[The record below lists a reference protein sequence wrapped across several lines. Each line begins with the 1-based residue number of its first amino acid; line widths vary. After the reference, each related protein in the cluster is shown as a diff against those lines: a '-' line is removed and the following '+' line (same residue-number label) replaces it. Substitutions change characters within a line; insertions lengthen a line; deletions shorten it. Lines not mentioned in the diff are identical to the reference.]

1 MRYFFKTAL
10 AFYICFYD
18 SIDRRPTFDFLEKSD
33 SAPSRP
39 KSMRMHGK

>member
-1 MRYFFKTAL
+1 MRYFFEK
-10 AFYICFYD
+10 AFAFDICFYD